1 MLGYKSKVF
10 YEALGFR
17 VRPECGSIADKW
29 LVLRK
34 DTTMIGLFEGMFA
47 VNILTFTSTDV
58 RAIEKHPIFRIFF
71 GIPIIFLQIQSGQS
85 TDASGL
91 AAKIVLT
98 KCQERQTCRFNST
111 AYF

>member
-1 MLGYKSKVF
+1 MELGQFTVSLTVKNTTKSKVF

-34 DTTMIGLFEGMFA
+34 DTTMIGLFDGMFE

-58 RAIEKHPIFRIFF
+58 RAIEKHLKDS
-71 GIPIIFLQIQSGQS
+71 GIAIDTATQGESGS
-85 TDASGL
+85 
-91 AAKIVLT
+91 IHCVLKDPDGNT
-98 KCQERQTCRFNST
+98 IMFDQF
-111 AYF
+111 